1 MKNDFRRIISAM
13 IILCLFS
20 LSSLFAQQGMN
31 KSDPLS
37 PDSLLSAARTIIDSS
52 LCRVLITVGEDGKP
66 YAREMAPFPLEKD
79 WTIWLGTNTG
89 SRKVKQIQNNP
100 DVIVYYY
107 DPKGMSYV
115 SVAGKAS
122 LVNDADLK
130 AKYWV
135 DAYSVYFPD
144 RDKDY
149 ILIKVIPENM
159 EVVSYKYNIFW
170 STNTDPQIFNFD
182 SNRSK

>member
-1 MKNDFRRIISAM
+1 MTNKIRKAVTSA
-13 IILCLFS
+13 IILVLLSTFSCLAQEENNFS
-20 LSSLFAQQGMN
+20 ADL
-31 KSDPLS
+31 LS
-37 PDSLLSAARTIIDSS
+37 PDSLMSAARTIIGSAT
-52 LCRVLITVGEDGKP
+52 CRVLITVGEDGKP
-66 YAREMAPFPLEKD
+66 YAREMAPYPVGDD
-79 WTIWLGTNTG
+79 WVIWLGTSTV
-89 SRKVKQIQNNP
+89 SRKVKQIQNKP

-107 DPKGMSYV
+107 DPATMSYV

-135 DAYSVYFPD
+135 DAYSVYYPD

-159 EVVSYKYNIFW
+159 EVVSYRYRIFW
-170 STNTDPQIFNFD
+170 NSNTDPQIFSFTQD
-182 SNRSK
+182 G

>member
-1 MKNDFRRIISAM
+1 
-13 IILCLFS
+13 
-20 LSSLFAQQGMN
+20 
-31 KSDPLS
+31 
-37 PDSLLSAARTIIDSS
+37 
-52 LCRVLITVGEDGKP
+52 
-66 YAREMAPFPLEKD
+66 
-79 WTIWLGTNTG
+79 
-89 SRKVKQIQNNP
+89 VKQIENKP

-107 DPKGMSYV
+107 DPATMSYV

-135 DAYSVYFPD
+135 DAYSAYYPD

-159 EVVSYKYNIFW
+159 EVVSYKYRIFW
-170 STNTDPQIFNFD
+170 NSNTDPQIFSFTQD
-182 SNRSK
+182 G